1 LLKHAPGKGAVRA
14 AALERQI
21 DAFGGRRGFFSAA
34 RVGISEA
41 RTFFIADGLL
51 WFQAIVLK
59 TADKICERVG
69 AIRSVQ

>member
-1 LLKHAPGKGAVRA
+1 MRLVVAEVFL
-14 AALERQI
+14 
-21 DAFGGRRGFFSAA
+21 SAA
-34 RVGISEA
+34 RAGISEA